1 MKRSRSSQCRLGATV
16 VEMAVVTP
24 IFVLLVFGLIEF
36 GRALMIKQAMTD
48 AARAGSRTAILA
60 TTQSQDQVVAAARDC
75 LASAISDPGQ
85 ASVVVTPDDLSS
97 ADRGVEL
104 TTTVSVSFSKLSWV
118 VPSFLGDVVIKS
130 ESHMTRE

>member
-1 MKRSRSSQCRLGATV
+1 
-16 VEMAVVTP
+16 MAVVTP

-104 TTTVSVSFSKLSWV
+104 TTTVSVSFSKLSWI

-130 ESHMTRE
+130 ESQMSRE